1 MDSMWSLYDLLY
13 EKVEEVVKTGDI
25 SPTEMDNVYKAAKT
39 MYYIECIAAMEGADD
54 EYEGVSGGNWPYS
67 NSNTS
72 MRRGRSS
79 RANNSYANSYA
90 NNSSRRSS
98 RNSMRNYSGHDQKE
112 MMLQKIA
119 EMQRQIEEME

>member
-1 MDSMWSLYDLLY
+1 MWSLYDLLC

-25 SPTEMDNVYKAAKT
+25 SPTEMDTIYKAAKT
-39 MYYIECIAAMEGADD
+39 MYYIECIAAMENADGGYD
-54 EYEGVSGGNWPYS
+54 DGISGGNWPYS
-67 NSNTS
+67 GNNS

-79 RANNSYANSYA
+79 RSNNSYA

-98 RNSMRNYSGHDQKE
+98 RANNSMRNYSGHDQKE